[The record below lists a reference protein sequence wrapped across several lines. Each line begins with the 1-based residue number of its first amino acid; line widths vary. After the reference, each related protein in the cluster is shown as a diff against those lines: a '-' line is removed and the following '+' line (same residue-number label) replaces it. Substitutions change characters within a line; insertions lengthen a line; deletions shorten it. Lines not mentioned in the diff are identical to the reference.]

1 MLNSKIYY
9 DIYESE
15 IILFV
20 LFIILVLFLDI
31 LFSNI
36 YFSFFSGW
44 C

>member
-31 LFSNI
+31 LFFE
-36 YFSFFSGW
+36 YLF
-44 C
+44 